1 MSHLFKKTLKISEDI
16 INLHLCTKNFDM
28 IYSSWDKEHD
38 GLKTDWRTVL
48 LPKTPKNQNVE
59 KKKKKIQET
68 ISFYTSVPKITII
81 WCMVPEIRSE
91 KNRTFCYFGQ
101 FYALLPPHNNPENQ
115 NYKKNFKKMCH
126 KQRS

>member
-59 KKKKKIQET
+59 KK
-68 ISFYTSVPKITII
+68 
-81 WCMVPEIRSE
+81 E
-91 KNRTFCYFGQ
+91 KNTEDNIILHRCTKNHNHMMYGSWDTEWEKQDF
-101 FYALLPPHNNPENQ
+101 LLFWAILCLFTSP
-115 NYKKNFKKMCH
+115 
-126 KQRS
+126 